1 MHRAIAAAAA
11 AAISGLSKDFFYLYQ
26 AQQEKEIQ
34 EKRKEKHLFGYTQN
48 LIACVQRHS
57 RANHSLLSHAR

>member
-1 MHRAIAAAAA
+1 MHRAIAAAA

-34 EKRKEKHLFGYTQN
+34 EKNKKHLFGYTQN
-48 LIACVQRHS
+48 LIARV
-57 RANHSLLSHAR
+57 